1 MMATPKA
8 MARLSVRRPA
18 RANEAARATEDLIS
32 EHRNHV
38 SNAVHVK
45 AVCWRG
51 SPDLLQLS
59 RSLAQQGS
67 WEKVSPEAS
76 RGRARC
82 AVVRTG
88 QAEETD
94 LSDGSSNRLCRVHPA
109 LVQTG
114 RSGGAVLLPSTPSG
128 ADDSG
133 SEWGTADALQIKER
147 LRARLLVGVRLFR
160 LSDTT
165 PSPPF
170 WGRSSFATAGPWAN
184 TGPPFPDAFLM
195 RFFAKNS

>member
-8 MARLSVRRPA
+8 IARLSVRRPA

-51 SPDLLQLS
+51 SPDLLQLP

-88 QAEETD
+88 QIEETD
-94 LSDGSSNRLCRVHPA
+94 LSDGRRAAFAESTQHSYRE
-109 LVQTG
+109 
-114 RSGGAVLLPSTPSG
+114 GAQEGQLPLPNTPSV
-128 ADDSG
+128 ADDAG
-133 SEWGTADALQIKER
+133 GLRRGCIIGVAAGVTALAL
-147 LRARLLVGVRLFR
+147 ACGCCV
-160 LSDTT
+160 
-165 PSPPF
+165 
-170 WGRSSFATAGPWAN
+170 
-184 TGPPFPDAFLM
+184 
-195 RFFAKNS
+195 